1 MMIFW
6 IISSQDLQAD
16 WFLKEYE
23 KEKSGRVRVAVRPK
37 KLLEKWSFGGTGSS
51 VGSFGYF
58 ANVYSAHDFSSRFS
72 NAEVHL
78 ARPSI
83 STLVVVVLP

>member
-23 KEKSGRVRVAVRPK
+23 KEKSGRVRVAVPQK
-37 KLLEKWSFGGTGSS
+37 AAGKMVVQGTGSS
-51 VGSFGYF
+51 V
-58 ANVYSAHDFSSRFS
+58 ASAILLMCILPMSSVS
-72 NAEVHL
+72 EVHL